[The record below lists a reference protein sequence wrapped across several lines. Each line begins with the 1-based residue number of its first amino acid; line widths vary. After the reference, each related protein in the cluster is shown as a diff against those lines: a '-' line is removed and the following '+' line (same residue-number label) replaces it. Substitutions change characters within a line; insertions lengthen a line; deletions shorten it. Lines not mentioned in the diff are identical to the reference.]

1 MFIAY
6 KCKHITSTALF
17 RLKIDVLQSATC
29 CSWVSL
35 VRNFKSQT
43 LNFENRKY
51 VNVSHTRNGVAYI
64 FFFISTDP
72 LMEGNIALGKEK
84 DTEYATQR
92 YHKRH
97 LNALCLLHLAD
108 CSVYPCSPRTIN
120 FYQFVFLA
128 VFFFV
133 VPPSRLLSH
142 DQSGVN

>member
-1 MFIAY
+1 M
-6 KCKHITSTALF
+6 
-17 RLKIDVLQSATC
+17 
-29 CSWVSL
+29 
-35 VRNFKSQT
+35 
-43 LNFENRKY
+43 
-51 VNVSHTRNGVAYI
+51 RNGVAYI

-92 YHKRH
+92 YHQRH

-128 VFFFV
+128 GFFF
-133 VPPSRLLSH
+133 
-142 DQSGVN
+142 

>member
-35 VRNFKSQT
+35 VRNLRVKLLILKIENMQLYQT
-43 LNFENRKY
+43 RGTGLPIY
-51 VNVSHTRNGVAYI
+51 

-92 YHKRH
+92 YHQRH

-128 VFFFV
+128 VFFF
-133 VPPSRLLSH
+133 
-142 DQSGVN
+142 

>member
-1 MFIAY
+1 M
-6 KCKHITSTALF
+6 
-17 RLKIDVLQSATC
+17 
-29 CSWVSL
+29 
-35 VRNFKSQT
+35 RNFKSQT

-51 VNVSHTRNGVAYI
+51 VTVSHTRNGVAYI
-64 FFFISTDP
+64 YIFFISTDP

-97 LNALCLLHLAD
+97 LNALCLPHLAD

-128 VFFFV
+128 VFFSSS
-133 VPPSRLLSH
+133 PL
-142 DQSGVN
+142 